1 MLKRI
6 KKLSLPFGSVILF
19 LLIGCTCSN
28 NTNKEEAQ
36 TKPSKTNFP
45 EGMFLQVPNESKTF
59 LLLIENQDKKEP
71 IVMQKKIY
79 VYNKSNDEIVLEDFI
94 PNGKAFWKSETEVQ
108 IEKYPGMISK
118 NETDN
123 TFGYIFDVITREKT
137 EIK

>member
-1 MLKRI
+1 M
-6 KKLSLPFGSVILF
+6 
-19 LLIGCTCSN
+19 
-28 NTNKEEAQ
+28 
-36 TKPSKTNFP
+36 
-45 EGMFLQVPNESKTF
+45 
-59 LLLIENQDKKEP
+59 IENQDRKEP
-71 IVMQKKIY
+71 LVMQKKIY

-94 PNGKAFWKSETEVQ
+94 PNGKVFWKSETEVQ